1 MKKHLAP
8 IFILLL
14 ALLGVAFSNQIA
26 GAADLSKFNAGNIMS
41 DYVMSNK
48 NSMTEA
54 QIQQFLTNKN
64 PCNDR
69 NISKASQYPNMKYNI
84 KDGKFVC
91 LSNEV
96 FNGETAAKI
105 IWQAGQDYN
114 INPQVLIVLL
124 QKEQGLVT
132 DTWPNHNI
140 QYRSATG
147 YGCPDNAPCEEKYYG
162 FKNQVRNAANFFR
175 AHLDNRSG
183 WSKPHVPGG
192 QNVKWSPAACG
203 AGWVNIENR
212 ATSGLYSY
220 TPYQPNRAALN
231 AGYGNGDGCSAYGNR
246 NFWAYFND
254 WFGPTQGIMHRG
266 IDFSSV
272 FNKDYYLANN
282 SDLKAVIGDDSSTLF
297 THFIEHGVYE
307 KRLASNNINITAYI
321 NSHQDLRSI
330 YGNNILGYYIHYIL
344 YGKEE
349 GRVAIGNIPFEPVLT
364 LQGKNY
370 SNVYDFSHYQ
380 SNNLDIKGKFGLNDT
395 ATLSHFIRYG
405 IDEGRV
411 ASPDFNVHLYKNRYP
426 DLQAVF
432 GDNLRQYYLH
442 YINYGKKEG
451 RVANVE

>member
-1 MKKHLAP
+1 MKKHLTP

-14 ALLGVAFSNQIA
+14 ALFGVAFSNQIA

-69 NISKASQYPNMKYNI
+69 NIGKASQYPNMVYNI

-183 WSKPHVPGG
+183 WYKPHVPGG
-192 QNVKWSPAACG
+192 QNIKWSPSACG

-254 WFGPTQGIMHRG
+254 WFGPTQGIMYKG
-266 IDFSSV
+266 VDFSLV
-272 FNKDYYLANN
+272 FNADYYLKNN
-282 SDLKAVIGDDSSTLF
+282 LDVKLAYGDSPSSAFSHFVDYGIAEKRPSSENFNITSYINRYSDLRQ
-297 THFIEHGVYE
+297 VYG
-307 KRLASNNINITAYI
+307 SDTV
-321 NSHQDLRSI
+321 
-330 YGNNILGYYIHYIL
+330 GYYI
-344 YGKEE
+344 
-349 GRVAIGNIPFEPVLT
+349 
-364 LQGKNY
+364 
-370 SNVYDFSHYQ
+370 
-380 SNNLDIKGKFGLNDT
+380 
-395 ATLSHFIRYG
+395 
-405 IDEGRV
+405 
-411 ASPDFNVHLYKNRYP
+411 
-426 DLQAVF
+426 
-432 GDNLRQYYLH
+432 H

-451 RVANVE
+451 RVGTGDIALIALSQKDGVSYSDVYDYTFYQDNHSDIKAIFGPNDTATLSHFINYGMSEGRQASPSFNVHSYKNLYPDLRAAFGNNLAAYYMHYINYGKKEGRVTI